1 MLAAIPVRGGG
12 PFFFGIAA
20 DLRVRAVRR
29 FCVVDADADDKRR
42 LFPHP
47 AQLFSPLRVTKKKKN
62 NTYTCFLQEKPVSYK
77 YKYLYLYFMT
87 RMHKN
92 TFSR

>member
-1 MLAAIPVRGGG
+1 MLAAIPVRGGR

-47 AQLFSPLRVTKKKKN
+47 AQLSPSSHKKEEQHVHVLFTRN
-62 NTYTCFLQEKPVSYK
+62 
-77 YKYLYLYFMT
+77 LY
-87 RMHKN
+87 
-92 TFSR
+92 